1 MTDNEI
7 LTLMRDT
14 PPQGQKALFD
24 KYYRY
29 VYTIVQRILRGF
41 GSPDDCDECTIDV
54 FASVMMNLKGADIGA
69 LNSYIGAAARNAA
82 ISMRRKL
89 AAKTGLNDPIDDEN
103 MAEIAEDTD
112 VAAEAEKNELSE
124 QLLNCISELGYPDS
138 VIIIQ
143 KYYYSRSSKEIAEM
157 TGLNAAGVRVRCGRA
172 MKRLKKLLEENNI
185 TL

>member
-7 LTLMRDT
+7 LTLMREA

-41 GSPDDCDECTIDV
+41 GSPDDFDECTIDV
-54 FASVMMNLKGADIGA
+54 FASLMMKLKGMEIGS
-69 LNSYIGAAARNAA
+69 LSSYVGAAARNAA
-82 ISMRRKL
+82 ISMRRKI
-89 AAKTGLNDPIDDEN
+89 ASKTGLNVSIDDEN

-112 VAAEAEKNELSE
+112 VETENERAELSE
-124 QLLNCISELGYPDS
+124 QLLGCISDLGSPDS

-143 KYYYSRSSKEIAEM
+143 KYYYGRNSKEIAEM
-157 TGLNAAGVRVRCGRA
+157 LGMNAASVRVRCGRA
-172 MKRLKKLLEENNI
+172 MKRLKKLLEDNGI

>member
-1 MTDNEI
+1 MTDKDI
-7 LTLMRDT
+7 LILMRET

-29 VYTIVQRILRGF
+29 VYTIAQRILRGF

-54 FASVMMNLKGADIGA
+54 FASVMMKLRSAEPES

-89 AAKTGLNDPIDDEN
+89 ASKTGLNDPIDDEN

-112 VAAEAEKNELSE
+112 VEAEAENNELSE
-124 QLLNCISELGYPDS
+124 QLLKCVSELGYPDS

-143 KYYYSRSSKEIAEM
+143 KYYYSRNSKEIAEM
-157 TGLNAAGVRVRCGRA
+157 TGLNAAAVRVRCGRA
-172 MKRLKKLLEENNI
+172 IKRLRKLLEEIGI

>member
-7 LTLMRDT
+7 LALMRET

-29 VYTIVQRILRGF
+29 VYTIVHRILSGF
-41 GSPDDCDECTIDV
+41 GSADDCDECTIDV
-54 FASVMMNLKGADIGA
+54 FASVMMKLKGSDADS
-69 LNSYIGAAARNAA
+69 LKSYIGAVARNAA

-89 AAKTGLNDPIDDEN
+89 ASKTGLNVSIDDDN

-112 VAAEAEKNELSE
+112 IEAAAAGKELSK
-124 QLLNCISELGYPDS
+124 QLLRCISELGFPDS

-143 KYYYSRSSKEIAEM
+143 KYYYDKSSKEIAGM
-157 TGLNAAGVRVRCGRA
+157 VGLGAAAVRVRCGRA
-172 MKRLKKLLEENNI
+172 MKRLRKLLDENGI

>member
-7 LTLMRDT
+7 LTLMREA

-29 VYTIVQRILRGF
+29 VYTIVQRILKGF
-41 GSPDDCDECTIDV
+41 GSADDCDECTIDV
-54 FASVMMNLKGADIGA
+54 FASLMMKLKSSEISSLSTYVGAV
-69 LNSYIGAAARNAA
+69 ARNAA
-82 ISMRRKL
+82 VSMRRRL
-89 AAKTGLNDPIDDEN
+89 ASKTGLDVSIDDEN
-103 MAEIAEDTD
+103 MVEIAEDTD
-112 VAAEAEKNELSE
+112 IEAEADKNELSE
-124 QLLNCISELGYPDS
+124 QLLKCVSELGYPDS

-157 TGLNAAGVRVRCGRA
+157 TGMSAAGVRVRCGRA
-172 MKRLKKLLEENNI
+172 MKRLRKLLDENGI

>member
-1 MTDNEI
+1 MTDNDI
-7 LTLMRDT
+7 LSLMREA
-14 PPQGQKALFD
+14 PPQGQKAFFD

-54 FASVMMNLKGADIGA
+54 FASLMMKLKNIEIDS
-69 LNSYIGAAARNAA
+69 LSSYVGAAARNAA

-89 AAKTGLNDPIDDEN
+89 ASKTGLNVSIDDEN
-103 MAEIAEDTD
+103 MAEISEDMDIET
-112 VAAEAEKNELSE
+112 EAEENELSE
-124 QLLNCISELGYPDS
+124 QLLRCVSDLGYPDS

-143 KYYYSRSSKEIAEM
+143 KYYYNRSSKEIAEM
-157 TGLNAAGVRVRCGRA
+157 TGMNAASVRVRCGRA
-172 MKRLKKLLEENNI
+172 MKRLKKLLVENGI